1 MVPVKYTELSDSECA
16 IAQAL
21 GVVGEWW
28 TLLIV
33 RDVAG
38 GLHRFDELHAELG
51 LSRRI
56 LSERLAA
63 LVRHGV
69 LARRLYRERPPR
81 YEYYLTPTGQ
91 GLLPVLVSLQD
102 WASRYVL
109 GDGSLTA
116 TTRPRSVEAQRVRRL
131 VGTKIPEMTLIDTAG
146 TPRDPVSGQEWT
158 VIYCF
163 PGAYAGPAGYPAGW
177 GTIPGASGCTL
188 ESAAY
193 RDRMSDFTARGARVY
208 GVSTQRPEDQAAFAA
223 RQRLPFPL
231 LSDQEFRL
239 AAGLRLPTF
248 RAAGGDWLKRSTLLV
263 RPDREIRG
271 VLYPVPD
278 PVGSVD
284 DALALL
290 DRQRTDAASRRA

>member
-1 MVPVKYTELSDSECA
+1 VKYSELADAECA

-38 GLHRFDELHAELG
+38 GFHRFEELHAELG
-51 LSRRI
+51 VSRRI

-63 LVRHGV
+63 LVEHGV
-69 LARRLYRERPPR
+69 LARQPYCEHPPR
-81 YEYYLTPTGQ
+81 YEYHLTPMGQ
-91 GLLPVLVSLQD
+91 GLLPVLVSLQN

-116 TTRPRSVEAQRVRRL
+116 TARPRSAEAQRARHL

-146 TPRDPVSGQEWT
+146 TPRDPVSDEDWT

-163 PGAYAGPAGYPAGW
+163 PGAYAQPEGYPAGW
-177 GTIPGASGCTL
+177 GAIPGVPGCTL
-188 ESAAY
+188 ESATY

-208 GVSTQRPEDQAAFAA
+208 GVSTQRPEDQEAFA
-223 RQRLPFPL
+223 
-231 LSDQEFRL
+231 
-239 AAGLRLPTF
+239 LPTF
-248 RAAGGDWLKRSTLLV
+248 RAAGSDWLKRGTLLV
-263 RPDREIRG
+263 GSDREIRG
-271 VLYPVPD
+271 VLYPIPD
-278 PVGSVD
+278 PAGSVD

-290 DRQRTDAASRRA
+290 DRQRTGRHAS

>member
-1 MVPVKYTELSDSECA
+1 MKYSELADAECA

-38 GLHRFDELHAELG
+38 GFHRFEELHAELG
-51 LSRRI
+51 VSRRI

-63 LVRHGV
+63 LVEHGV
-69 LARRLYRERPPR
+69 LARRPYCEHPPR
-81 YEYYLTPTGQ
+81 YEYHLTPMGQ
-91 GLLPVLVSLQD
+91 GLLPVLVSLQN

-116 TTRPRSVEAQRVRRL
+116 TARPRSAEAQRVRHL
-131 VGTKIPEMTLIDTAG
+131 IGTKIPEMTLIDTAG
-146 TPRDPVSGQEWT
+146 TPRDPVSDEDWT

-163 PGAYAGPAGYPAGW
+163 PGAYAEPEGYPAGW
-177 GTIPGASGCTL
+177 GAIPGVPGCTL
-188 ESAAY
+188 ESATY

-208 GVSTQRPEDQAAFAA
+208 GVSTQRPEDQEAFAT

-231 LSDQEFRL
+231 LSDQELRL

-248 RAAGGDWLKRSTLLV
+248 RAAGSDWLKRGTLLV
-263 RPDREIRG
+263 GSDREIRG
-271 VLYPVPD
+271 VLYPIPD
-278 PVGSVD
+278 PAGSVD

-290 DRQRTDAASRRA
+290 DRQRTGRHAS